1 MSNPQSRTETNA
13 CMHACLCSAH
23 SLYLYNTLSPPQEMV
38 PPKVGQVFPHQVTL
52 NSDRPSHVYPQANL
66 IQTIPHGDRPSST
79 LLGWLCHILHKCLE
93 TTVMILNTNAV
104 VLFKKP
110 GIFIGDRRKTN
121 SVLARIINK
130 CNMLIQNGFTWSLIC
145 VMCFIDS
152 RTL

>member
-1 MSNPQSRTETNA
+1 
-13 CMHACLCSAH
+13 MHACMLACAQLI
-23 SLYLYNTLSPPQEMV
+23 LYTYTVQNPPPQGMV
-38 PPKVGQVFPHQVTL
+38 PPKVGQVFPHQVTR

-66 IQTIPHGDRPSST
+66 IQTIPHVWRETDPLPLFSVGSV
-79 LLGWLCHILHKCLE
+79 LFLHKCLE

-104 VLFKKP
+104 VLFKRP
-110 GIFIGDRRKTN
+110 GIFIGDIRKTN

-130 CNMLIQNGFTWSLIC
+130 CKMLIQNGFTWSLIC